1 MISFTSSF
9 EIISVVMSAPKIFI
23 WIAAC
28 IVDVTAVNP
37 YDTKTLLANGLITF
51 LIKDKLVFSNGAR
64 SLVRNLPYFT
74 MLGNWVFENFILA
87 DELFA

>member
-1 MISFTSSF
+1 
-9 EIISVVMSAPKIFI
+9 MSAPKIFI

-51 LIKDKLVFSNGAR
+51 LIKDKLVFRNGAR

-87 DELFA
+87 DELLA